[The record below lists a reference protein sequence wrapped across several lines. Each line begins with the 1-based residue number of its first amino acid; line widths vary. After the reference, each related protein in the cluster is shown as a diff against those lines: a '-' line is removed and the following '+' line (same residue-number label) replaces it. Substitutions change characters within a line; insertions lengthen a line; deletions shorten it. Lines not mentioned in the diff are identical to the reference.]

1 MKNLLKIKS
10 IVTIIVMVTFAIAV
24 LAQLEMNDAMF
35 GVFAGAV
42 GAVIG
47 SLFAKKDNTQE

>member
-24 LAQLEMNDAMF
+24 LSGLELSDAMF

-47 SLFAKKDNTQE
+47 SLFAKKDSME